1 MSIRCLMPKKLYLA
15 LMINELHDIIEEQG
29 LWKKHTTLK
38 KTDMLSF
45 PDHSNDNL
53 YYIEKGAVRIFFMD
67 GDEERIMRF
76 GYSGEIVTALDSL
89 ISNKPSSLYIQ
100 ALTQT
105 QVKSITK
112 NQYMKLIDANDRVK
126 FIWQQLLM
134 SLVYQQ
140 LEREQDLLLSSPN
153 DRYQRVLQRSPRLF
167 QEVPK
172 KYIANYLRMTPE
184 TLSRLSAKSMS

>member
-1 MSIRCLMPKKLYLA
+1 MSIRCLMTKKLYLA
-15 LMINELHDIIEEQG
+15 LMINELHDILEEQG

-45 PDHSNDNL
+45 PDNSNDHL

-89 ISNKPSSLYIQ
+89 ISNKPSNLYIQ

-112 NQYMKLIDANDRVK
+112 NQYMKLIDANERVK